1 MERMIEPHS
10 IIVISLHTPKE
21 RLWGELVGI
30 TSSGVTVRGVNVE
43 AFDEF
48 VRQSR
53 DPEGESLGLPT
64 LFFPMNRVERVALD
78 ERRGSVPSLADLFE
92 QKVGCTLGAYLARF
106 G

>member
-1 MERMIEPHS
+1 MLEPHS
-10 IIVISLHTPKE
+10 IIVVSLHTPKE
-21 RLWGELVGI
+21 RLWGELLDI
-30 TSSGVTVRGVNVE
+30 NSSGVTVRGVNVE
-43 AFDEF
+43 SFDEF
-48 VRQSR
+48 VRQAR

-64 LFFPMNRVERVALD
+64 LFFPMTRVERLALD

>member
-30 TSSGVTVRGVNVE
+30 TPSGVTVRGVNVE

>member
-1 MERMIEPHS
+1 MIEPHS

-43 AFDEF
+43 SFDEF

-53 DPEGESLGLPT
+53 DPEAESLGLPT
-64 LFFPMNRVERVALD
+64 LFFPMTRVERVALD

>member
-1 MERMIEPHS
+1 MIEPHS
-10 IIVISLHTPKE
+10 IVVVSLHAPKE

-43 AFDEF
+43 SFDEF

-53 DPEGESLGLPT
+53 DPEGDALGLPT
-64 LFFPMNRVERVALD
+64 LFFPMTRVERIALD